1 LLWRSAGTEHRE
13 TRVKLAFFIDFD
25 TGMPTGIGRYGIE
38 LLRALACLGEAPEL
52 WMHSSQKASWAALGL
67 NSGRIR
73 CVGPPGLLTLR
84 TLPPVWS
91 RLSGLDLVHFPGNV
105 MLPVWSHT
113 RRSTPIYDLGP
124 FMFPW
129 MKERSDTEIW
139 KRRIAGSVAEA
150 DCLLAISGSTMD
162 DLLELFP
169 EARSRV
175 HLTMPGVDH
184 LLPGGS
190 LERAPNPEGHILA
203 VGIVEPR
210 KNLENLILA
219 YSILHGRGG
228 LPPLVIAGHDGFR
241 SEEIRSLPSRLGVD
255 HKVRF
260 TGYVPE
266 SQLREL
272 FAGASCLVHAAIYE
286 GFGFTVPEGFSM
298 GLPVAA
304 SDRSSIRELFSKA
317 AYMFDPG
324 SPESIAEGISLCLGR
339 GVLPEQLEERRKL
352 FGSLTWENCAL
363 ATLDAFRRTIG
374 S

>member
-1 LLWRSAGTEHRE
+1 
-13 TRVKLAFFIDFD
+13 VKLAFFIDFD

-38 LLRALACLGEAPEL
+38 LLRALAALGEAPEL

-73 CVGPPGLLTLR
+73 CVGSPGLLTLR
-84 TLPPVWS
+84 TLPQVWS

-105 MLPVWSHT
+105 MLPVRSHT

-169 EARSRV
+169 EARSRAN
-175 HLTMPGVDH
+175 LARLGVDH
-184 LLPGGS
+184 LLSRGS
-190 LERAPNPEGHILA
+190 LERKPDPGGHILA
-203 VGIVEPR
+203 VGIIEPR

-219 YSILHGRGG
+219 YSLLAGRDSSI
-228 LPPLVIAGHDGFR
+228 PPLVIAGHDGFR
-241 SEEIRSLPSRLGVD
+241 SEEIRSAPARLGID
-255 HKVRF
+255 HKVEF
-260 TGYVPE
+260 TGYVSE
-266 SQLREL
+266 DALKEL
-272 FAGASCLVHAAIYE
+272 YAGASCLVHAAMYE

-304 SDRSSIRELFSKA
+304 SDRSSIREMFSKS

-324 SPESIAEGISLCLGR
+324 DPESIAEGISLCLGR

-363 ATLDAFRRTIG
+363 ATLDAFRRTTG